1 MVIRL
6 LLSYSCLIVTSANL
20 CYLIPSQRAVPT
32 LKKSDLSVYY
42 EDLKI
47 NILIQINCSIKRDYL
62 FGQLSKVFLPTKM
75 ESF

>member
-6 LLSYSCLIVTSANL
+6 LLCYSCLIVTSANL

-47 NILIQINCSIKRDYL
+47 FSSRLTVL
-62 FGQLSKVFLPTKM
+62 
-75 ESF
+75 